1 MYARSFLTGLLL
13 VGVALTAHAHAH
25 LKQATPADHSVLTA
39 APPEVVLQLS
49 EPARL
54 TTVSIQREAGARQPL
69 VAPKEPASEIHL
81 ALPAL
86 EPGSYVVSW
95 RALSDDG
102 HVTSGAL
109 HFKLA
114 PHS

>member
-1 MYARSFLTGLLL
+1 MYVRSLLIGWL
-13 VGVALTAHAHAH
+13 LAGVVLTAHAHAH
-25 LKQATPADHSVLTA
+25 LKSATPADHSVVSTA
-39 APPEVVLQLS
+39 PSEVVLQLS

-54 TTVSIQREAGARQPL
+54 TAAWIQREADARQTL
-69 VAPKEPASEIHL
+69 VAPKEAKSEIHL
-81 ALPAL
+81 PLPAL
-86 EPGSYVVSW
+86 KPGSYVVSW

-114 PHS
+114 PNG

>member
-1 MYARSFLTGLLL
+1 MYFRSVLTAL
-13 VGVALTAHAHAH
+13 VLAGVALAAHAHAH
-25 LKQATPADHSVLTA
+25 LKQATPADHSVLSTA
-39 APPEVVLQLS
+39 PSEVVLQLS

-54 TTVSIQREAGARQPL
+54 TAVWIQRETDARQRL
-69 VAPKEPASEIHL
+69 VAPQEAKSEIHL
-81 ALPAL
+81 PLPTL
-86 EPGSYVVSW
+86 KPGSYLVSW

-114 PHS
+114 PNG

>member
-1 MYARSFLTGLLL
+1 MHYRSLLIGWL
-13 VGVALTAHAHAH
+13 LAGVALTAYAHAH
-25 LKQATPADHSVLTA
+25 LKQATPADHSVLSA
-39 APPEVVLQLS
+39 APSQVILQLS

-54 TTVSIQREAGARQPL
+54 TAVWIQREAGARQPL
-69 VAPKEPASEIHL
+69 VAPKEATSEIRL
-81 ALPAL
+81 PLPAL

-114 PHS
+114 PHG